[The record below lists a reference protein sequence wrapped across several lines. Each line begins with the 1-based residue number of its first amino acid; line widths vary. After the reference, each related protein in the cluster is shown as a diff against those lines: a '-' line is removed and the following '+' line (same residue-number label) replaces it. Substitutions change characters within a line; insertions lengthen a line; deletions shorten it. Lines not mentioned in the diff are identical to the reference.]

1 MWNCDINAMSL
12 LQVPIKSL
20 PQDWLWCE
28 TWCSKETLKTAKSID
43 LCNNP
48 LTKVILRLE
57 ERFFFIKFVF
67 QEPKLSAARRIVS
80 EWTDYDE
87 EMQRL
92 GDQIAKDR
100 DGGKAEDSTEDIA
113 DKSKDEL

>member
-1 MWNCDINAMSL
+1 M
-12 LQVPIKSL
+12 K
-20 PQDWLWCE
+20 
-28 TWCSKETLKTAKSID
+28 
-43 LCNNP
+43 
-48 LTKVILRLE
+48 
-57 ERFFFIKFVF
+57 FIF

-87 EMQRL
+87 EMHRL

-100 DGGKAEDSTEDIA
+100 DGSKAEDSTEDIA

>member
-1 MWNCDINAMSL
+1 MRKGL
-12 LQVPIKSL
+12 L
-20 PQDWLWCE
+20 
-28 TWCSKETLKTAKSID
+28 
-43 LCNNP
+43 
-48 LTKVILRLE
+48 
-57 ERFFFIKFVF
+57 FIKFIF

-87 EMQRL
+87 EMHRL

-100 DGGKAEDSTEDIA
+100 VGGKAEDSTEDIA

>member
-1 MWNCDINAMSL
+1 M
-12 LQVPIKSL
+12 K
-20 PQDWLWCE
+20 
-28 TWCSKETLKTAKSID
+28 
-43 LCNNP
+43 
-48 LTKVILRLE
+48 
-57 ERFFFIKFVF
+57 FIF

-87 EMQRL
+87 EMHRL

-100 DGGKAEDSTEDIA
+100 VGGKPEDSTEDIA